1 MFEIF
6 INNFIALA
14 TMLIALTIIAV
25 IFIGILFLC
34 LEYVNYC
41 IDCIKNIYLRCFAL
55 LIVPPLTISFLV
67 GLVLSIFGVSLTN

>member
-34 LEYVNYC
+34 LRYVNYC
-41 IDCIKNIYLRCFAL
+41 IDCIKNLYLRCFAL
-55 LIVPPLTISFLV
+55 LIVPPLIISFLV